1 MSLSSEERAEF
12 LGLLPSL
19 GAGQD
24 GRGAIAWARA
34 HQDALLEELAETP
47 GMDQVRAGAL
57 RLLPVLVPDAAAR
70 APHVEAADATIGA
83 FLADALDGADL
94 LRRHPAWVGLCV
106 LELAGLRTGVTGN
119 GLARAA
125 EVSAAGFARTASGA
139 QIAPG
144 EVLWALAEVAG
155 DVGWDD
161 HVDMLL
167 AAAAA
172 GPFDDEENLG
182 RVRLLQVFR
191 LLGADEAAA
200 VPAVEALLASDPLD
214 ARTRIQ
220 ALWIGAQIDREAG
233 RLGRS
238 IARLEEALTLV
249 DPEDD
254 DDVEARIRSLLTAI
268 RGDAASPAEA

>member
-24 GRGAIAWARA
+24 GRAAVAWARA
-34 HQDALLEELAETP
+34 HRDALLDELAETP

-57 RLLPVLVPDAAAR
+57 RLLSVLVPDSAER
-70 APHVEAADATIGA
+70 GPWLDAADAAISS
-83 FLADALDGADL
+83 FMADALDGADL

-125 EVSAAGFARTASGA
+125 EVSAAGFARTATGA
-139 QIAPG
+139 HISPG

-167 AAAAA
+167 AASAA

-182 RVRLLQVFR
+182 RVRLLQIFR

-200 VPAVEALLASDPLD
+200 GPAVESLLALSALD

-220 ALWIGAQIDREAG
+220 ALWIAAQIDREAG
-233 RLGRS
+233 RVGRS

-254 DDVEARIRSLLTAI
+254 DDAEARIRSLLTAI
-268 RGDAASPAEA
+268 RGDASPPAEA

>member
-12 LGLLPSL
+12 LGMLPSL
-19 GAGQD
+19 GTGQD
-24 GRGAIAWARA
+24 GRAVVAWARA
-34 HQDALLEELAETP
+34 HQDALLDELAETP

-57 RLLPVLVPDAAAR
+57 RLLSILVPNADER
-70 APHVEAADATIGA
+70 APWLDGAEAAVAA
-83 FLADALDGADL
+83 FLADAVDGADL
-94 LRRHPAWVGLCV
+94 LRRHPAWTGLCV
-106 LELAGLRTGVTGN
+106 LELAGLRTGVAGN

-125 EVSAAGFARTASGA
+125 EVAAAGFARTNSGA
-139 QIAPG
+139 HVAPG

-167 AAAAA
+167 SAAAA
-172 GPFDDEENLG
+172 GPFDDAENLG

-200 VPAVEALLASDPLD
+200 APAVEALLASSPLD
-214 ARTRIQ
+214 AQTRIQ
-220 ALWIGAQIDREAG
+220 ALWIGAQIDREAH
-233 RLGRS
+233 RVARS
-238 IARLEEALTLV
+238 IARLEEALTLI

-254 DDVEARIRSLLTAI
+254 HDAELRIRSLLSAM
-268 RGDAASPAEA
+268 RGDGTTPAEA

>member
-1 MSLSSEERAEF
+1 MSLSSEKRAEF
-12 LGLLPSL
+12 LALLPAL

-24 GRGAIAWARA
+24 GRAAVAWARA
-34 HQDALLEELAETP
+34 HQDELLDEIGELP

-57 RLLPVLVPDAAAR
+57 RLVPVLLPDAADRSA
-70 APHVEAADATIGA
+70 VLDAADAAVSA
-83 FLADALDGADL
+83 FMADAIDGADL

-106 LELAGLRTGVTGN
+106 IELAGLRTGVAAN

-125 EVSAAGFARTASGA
+125 EVAAAGFARTATGA

-167 AAAAA
+167 GSAAQAR
-172 GPFDDEENLG
+172 FDDEENLG
-182 RVRLLQVFR
+182 KVRLLQLFR

-200 VPAVEALLASDPLD
+200 APAVEALIASDPLD
-214 ARTRIQ
+214 ARTRVQ
-220 ALWIGAQIDREAG
+220 ALWIGAQIDRESG
-233 RLGRS
+233 RLVRAL
-238 IARLEEALTLV
+238 ARLEEAAELV

-254 DDVEARIRSLLTAI
+254 DDALHRIRSLIRAI
-268 RGDAASPAEA
+268 RGDAAAPAEA